1 MSTRERLQEKIT
13 DKKLSFDVL
22 DKEINDNK
30 FYYKFNNDLQVLIDE
45 FDIRLPLSI
54 TNHEI
59 DSESKDYVKKLF

>member
-1 MSTRERLQEKIT
+1 MFLTSLCF
-13 DKKLSFDVL
+13 L
-22 DKEINDNK
+22 
-30 FYYKFNNDLQVLIDE
+30 YKFNNDLQVLIDE